1 MKKQNSILSLLSTLI
16 VEVLHRGQFIFQELQ
31 IENKPSWTEVTVISC
46 SQKEHLHIENIKL
59 GHIWIRN
66 VIQVRLTCGYILK
79 TLILMYFR
87 CTYTLKCTDCS
98 RSIICHDL
106 SF

>member
-16 VEVLHRGQFIFQELQ
+16 VEVLRGQFIFQELQ
-31 IENKPSWTEVTVISC
+31 KENKPSWTEVTVISC
-46 SQKEHLHIENIKL
+46 SQKEHLRIENIKL
-59 GHIWIRN
+59 GYIWIRN

-87 CTYTLKCTDCS
+87 CTYTLKCTDCWH
-98 RSIICHDL
+98 SIICHDL